1 MKIEKVYM
9 VAVKTDDKGNAT
21 EVLEVRNVKGE
32 ELNSLK
38 KKVSEHLA
46 EEQKLAEEQIKSD
59 KLKDSKLYIKAVAIA
74 KTLFNE
80 LVDSGKAKTTNE
92 FEEMFDKF
100 IIGGSFDES
109 IAPIKYLD
117 ILGRL
122 K

>member
-1 MKIEKVYM
+1 M

-46 EEQKLAEEQIKSD
+46 EEQKLAEEQIKFD
-59 KLKDSKLYIKAVAIA
+59 KVKDNKLYIKSIAIA

-80 LVDSGKAKTTNE
+80 LVDSGKAGEKLQ
-92 FEEMFDKF
+92 MSLKKCL
-100 IIGGSFDES
+100 ISLLLVQALSFNLYS
-109 IAPIKYLD
+109 QGFCYF
-117 ILGRL
+117 G
-122 K
+122 

>member
-1 MKIEKVYM
+1 MKIEKVYI

-21 EVLEVRNVKGE
+21 ELLEVRNVKGE

-38 KKVSEHLA
+38 KQVSGHLA
-46 EEQKLAEEQIKSD
+46 EKQKLAEEKIKAE
-59 KLKDSKLYIKAVAIA
+59 KLKDNKLYIKAVAIA

-92 FEEMFDKF
+92 FEEMFDRF
-100 IIGGSFDES
+100 ILGGSFDES

-117 ILGRL
+117 ILRRL

>member
-21 EVLEVRNVKGE
+21 EVLEVRNVKVD
-32 ELNSLK
+32 ELNALK
-38 KKVSEHLA
+38 KQLSECSA
-46 EEQKLAEEQIKSD
+46 EKQKLAEEKIKTD
-59 KLKDSKLYIKAVAIA
+59 KLKDNKLYIKAVAIA

-92 FEEMFDKF
+92 FEEMFDRF
-100 IIGGSFDES
+100 ILGGSFNES
-109 IAPIKYLD
+109 IAPIKYLE
-117 ILGRL
+117 ILERL

>member
-21 EVLEVRNVKGE
+21 EVLEVRNVKVD

-38 KKVSEHLA
+38 NQVSEHLA
-46 EEQKLAEEQIKSD
+46 EEQKLAEEQIKAE
-59 KLKDSKLYIKAVAIA
+59 KLKDNKLYIKAVAIA

-100 IIGGSFDES
+100 ILGGSFDES

-117 ILGRL
+117 ILRRL

>member
-46 EEQKLAEEQIKSD
+46 EEQKLAEEQIKAE
-59 KLKDSKLYIKAVAIA
+59 KLKDNKLYIKAVAIA

-92 FEEMFDKF
+92 FEEMFDRF
-100 IIGGSFDES
+100 ILGGSFNES
-109 IAPIKYLD
+109 IAPIKYLE
-117 ILGRL
+117 ILERL

>member
-21 EVLEVRNVKGE
+21 EVLEVRNVKVD
-32 ELNSLK
+32 ELNALK
-38 KKVSEHLA
+38 KQLSECSA
-46 EEQKLAEEQIKSD
+46 EKQKLAEEKIKTD
-59 KLKDSKLYIKAVAIA
+59 KLKDNKLYIKAVAIA

-80 LVDSGKAKTTNE
+80 LVDSGKAKTTDE

-100 IIGGSFDES
+100 ILGGSFDES

-117 ILGRL
+117 ILRRL